1 MEKLQAAIEKARQ
14 RREATA
20 AATGK
25 SPAEA
30 RSASRAEEPGGDVWQ
45 AIPEHTVAAKTARRN
60 RLFLD
65 GRTAEASYF
74 DKLRTK
80 LIQQCRDNQWR
91 RVLVTSAT
99 KGCGKTTTCAN
110 LAASFARQKDRRV
123 MVFDMDMRRPD
134 LRRPFGISNSH
145 GFSDVLEGSVPFE
158 ETAVRLGASVII
170 SANQSVHPNPS
181 QIILQDQTARVI
193 DEIEARYRPDVMLF
207 DTPPMLSADDTLG
220 LVKHMDC
227 AIIVAGAEMSTIAQV
242 DEVERELAE
251 VTNVMGVVLNRCNYI
266 DQAQTYYY

>member
-14 RREATA
+14 RREAA
-20 AATGK
+20 AGTQ
-25 SPAEA
+25 
-30 RSASRAEEPGGDVWQ
+30 SASGSRMASAEPAPAADLWA
-45 AIPEHTVAAKTARRN
+45 AIPEHTVPAKIARRN

-65 GRTAEASYF
+65 GRSAEASHF

-80 LIQQCRDNQWR
+80 LIQQCRDNGWR

-123 MVFDMDMRRPD
+123 MVFDMDLRRPD
-134 LRRPFGISNSH
+134 LRRPFGMSKPH
-145 GFSDVLEGSVPFE
+145 GFSDVLEGTAPFE
-158 ETAVRLGASVII
+158 ETAIRIGSSVIV
-170 SANQSVHPNPS
+170 SANQSVHPNPG
-181 QIILQDQTARVI
+181 QIILQDKTARI
-193 DEIEARYRPDVMLF
+193 IEDIENRYQPDVMLF
-207 DTPPMLSADDTLG
+207 DTPPMLSADDVLG

-227 AIIVAGAEMSTIAQV
+227 AIIVAGSEMSTIKQI

-266 DQAQTYYY
+266 DQAQSYYY